1 MLKKL
6 FQILSAHPL
15 TRKIGLD
22 SPETTLQRRQI
33 IKMIFN
39 HPKIPAFF
47 QRRCIVL
54 WGLTLVVFL
63 ISFIFFCYFFSKIP
77 LLHDG
82 DSYYHLAVARLYAQQ
97 GIVEHLDWARY
108 SVMNTGFGDKEF
120 LFHLLLMPFV
130 HWLPSEWGG
139 KLALALLNAMTV
151 AVIANLSIRAIGKWG
166 VFVPVLVFGTSAA
179 FALRMSRL
187 RPEILSLLILISATW
202 VASKKRYLWL
212 MILSALYALSYTAF
226 HVLIGLSIGWFIIIG
241 WVYQRW
247 EWRIPIYTTIGAVIG
262 LVVHPHFPSNLSI
275 WMIQNID
282 FFSLKN
288 KIGVGNEIQP
298 ASIATV
304 LSLNLGWLIG
314 LAIFWRSQEKCPV
327 HSKTAGPE
335 CLFLV
340 NAIAFSLLYL
350 LMQRFSIYCIPFV
363 TLALFFWIKRRK
375 SKIGRWTYL
384 PWHGRL
390 PFAFTFSLCL
400 CTSIL
405 SAWYVY
411 VNLADHSVFD
421 TAHRR
426 DWQALGQIIPE
437 NSKVAAPWDAAE
449 LYVWAAPQARY
460 INLLDP
466 VFMVVPHPKAYSVQR
481 NIWNGSEPDVPLAV
495 KMFLDSDYIAF
506 PYRKY
511 IHLYRRLSADPRAN
525 LLYRGYTALFH
536 IKPDTNKQF
545 TLDWETFPDNG
556 DWPAKIED
564 FRDNKTYYQ
573 KAADSIDQAY
583 NGYVNGKTNN
593 TTNRCVNWAH
603 IEKVRESANVEYE
616 ISSYGGF
623 SFWLDDKLILSNLLP
638 AKATLGQ
645 GVRFGL
651 ELEKGQHI
659 FSVRTCPYEGE
670 NGFYLLE
677 RVRSGTNN

>member
-1 MLKKL
+1 MKFLNFKKEYYPKAIEY
-6 FQILSAHPL
+6 FQDERAS
-15 TRKIGLD
+15 
-22 SPETTLQRRQI
+22 
-33 IKMIFN
+33 
-39 HPKIPAFF
+39 
-47 QRRCIVL
+47 L
-54 WGLTLVVFL
+54 WKPTSLVFL
-63 ISFIFFCYFFSKIP
+63 VSFIFFSYLFTNIP
-77 LLHDG
+77 LIHDG
-82 DSYYHLAVARLYAQQ
+82 DSYFHLSVARIYTQK
-97 GIVEHLDWARY
+97 GIIDHLDWARF
-108 SVMNTGFGDKEF
+108 SVMNTDFGDKEF

-139 KLALALLNAMTV
+139 KIALALLNALTA
-151 AVIANLSIRAIGKWG
+151 AVIANLSMRSIGKWG
-166 VFVPVLVFGTSAA
+166 VFVPVWVFGTSAA

-187 RPEILSLLILISATW
+187 RPEILSLLILISVTW

-247 EWRIPIYTTIGAVIG
+247 EWRIPVYTTIGAAIG
-262 LVVHPHFPSNLSI
+262 LVVHPHFPSNLNI
-275 WMIQNID
+275 WVIQNID
-282 FFSLKN
+282 FFLLKN

-298 ASIATV
+298 ASIATI

-314 LAIFWRSQEKCPV
+314 LAIFWRSKEKSDV
-327 HSKTAGPE
+327 HSKTVGPE

-363 TLALFFWIKRRK
+363 TLALFFWIKRHN
-375 SKIGRWTYL
+375 SEIGRWTYL

-390 PFAFTFSLCL
+390 PFAVTFSLCL

-411 VNLADHSVFD
+411 VNLTDHSVFD

-426 DWQALGQIIPE
+426 DWQTLGQIIPE
-437 NSKVAAPWDAAE
+437 NAKVAAPWDAAE

-466 VFMVVPHPKAYSVQR
+466 VFMVIPHPAAYSVQR
-481 NIWNGSEPDVPLAV
+481 KIWNGSEPDVPLAV
-495 KMFLDSDYIAF
+495 KTYLDSDYIAF
-506 PYRKY
+506 PYRK
-511 IHLYRRLSADPRAN
+511 HLQLFQRLLTDPRAR
-525 LLYRGYTALFH
+525 LVYRGYTALFH
-536 IKPDTNKQF
+536 IKLTA
-545 TLDWETFPDNG
+545 
-556 DWPAKIED
+556 AK
-564 FRDNKTYYQ
+564 
-573 KAADSIDQAY
+573 DQAY
-583 NGYVNGKTNN
+583 KGYVNEKTNDS
-593 TTNRCVNWAH
+593 TNRCVNWAH
-603 IEKVRESANVEYE
+603 IEEVRESANVEYE
-616 ISSYGGF
+616 ISSYGGS

-645 GVRFGL
+645 GVRFSL
-651 ELEKGQHI
+651 DLEKGQHI
-659 FSVRTCPYEGE
+659 FSLRTCPYEGE

-677 RVRSGTNN
+677 RDRSRTNN